1 MAIPYEASGR
11 RAQKGRTR
19 AALIGA
25 ARVLLAEGATP
36 TVEST
41 ADRAGI
47 SRTTAYRYFPTQ
59 RRLLMAAYPEVDS
72 PTLLDES
79 APPDPAERLDRV
91 LDGLA
96 RINTDWE
103 PHLRTALRLSL
114 EEPRR
119 ADPPIMRRGRA
130 IGWIEDALA
139 PLRQSHP
146 DIDVRTLAVAIRSA
160 TGIEA
165 KVWLTDVA
173 GLSDADATATARWAA
188 QAMLQHAIDGGP
200 LPAMHATR

>member
-1 MAIPYEASGR
+1 MAVPYEASGR

-19 AALIGA
+19 AALIDA
-25 ARVLLAEGATP
+25 ARLLLAEGATP

-41 ADRAGI
+41 AERARI

-59 RRLLMAAYPEVDS
+59 RRLLTAAYPEVDS

-79 APPDPAERLDRV
+79 APADPAERLDRA

-96 RINTDWE
+96 RINSDWE

-119 ADPPIMRRGRA
+119 VEPPIMRGGRA

-139 PLRQSHP
+139 PLRHAHP
-146 DIDVRTLAVAIRSA
+146 DIDTRTLAVAIRSA
-160 TGIEA
+160 IGIEA
-165 KVWLTDVA
+165 RVWLTDVA
-173 GLSDADATATARWAA
+173 GLSDVDATAIARWAA
-188 QAMLQHAIDGGP
+188 QAMLQRALDGEP
-200 LPAMHATR
+200 PPIIHAT